1 MGNDLAPIEIL
12 LVEDN
17 PASALLTTEALR
29 DPKVSYHLQ
38 VVEDGEAALKLLYRQ
53 GPHSAAPRPD
63 LVLLDLNLPKID
75 GREVLATIKADPNLM
90 DIPVI
95 VLSCS
100 SSPSDV
106 EDAYRRQS
114 AGYITKPAEL
124 DEYFTAIRSLI
135 QVWFNVMTLPKTARA
150 KAFGC

>member
-1 MGNDLAPIEIL
+1 MGTNLTPIEIL

-17 PASALLTTEALR
+17 PAAVLLTTEALR

-38 VVEDGEAALKLLYRQ
+38 VVEDGEAALKLLYRE
-53 GPHSAAPRPD
+53 GRHSAAPRPD

-95 VLSCS
+95 VLTCS

-106 EDAYRRQS
+106 EDAYRHQI
-114 AGYITKPAEL
+114 AGYITKPAGL
-124 DEYFTAIRSLI
+124 DEYFTAIRSLT
-135 QVWFNVMTLPKTARA
+135 QLWFNVMTLPKTARA